1 MFSCHMFP
9 NGSNIFQHKKFRLFI
24 YFRVLLSQNIFSQPK
39 YHLSAAACSKNIDTT
54 VEVAWMYFYTIS
66 GLVEVLLLSIEFEND
81 DAVLLI
87 CSGNVHLMCLLYRWL
102 PAPSLALNNTVENIA
117 FLVQ

>member
-1 MFSCHMFP
+1 
-9 NGSNIFQHKKFRLFI
+9 
-24 YFRVLLSQNIFSQPK
+24 
-39 YHLSAAACSKNIDTT
+39 
-54 VEVAWMYFYTIS
+54 MYFYTIS

-102 PAPSLALNNTVENIA
+102 PAPSLALNNTVENNVSALINACSVNGQIA
-117 FLVQ
+117 VLDAML